1 MARTVH
7 GPGTRSVYPCA
18 RPGVY
23 ARHGPWPCAAG
34 RVQGRVHHR
43 VLGPCTAVYGP
54 CPQPCYGRVHGRLH
68 SRGYSIVHSRV
79 HCRILGRAR
88 PCTDRVHSRVTA
100 VSTAGYTAVD
110 TALYTAVYTAVSL
123 AVYTA
128 MDRYQWKARIR
139 LPICD

>member
-1 MARTVH
+1 MYTPVTGH
-7 GPGTRSVYPCA
+7 
-18 RPGVY
+18 
-23 ARHGPWPCAAG
+23 G
-34 RVQGRVHHR
+34 RVLQAEYK
-43 VLGPCTAVYGP
+43 AVYTT
-54 CPQPCYGRVHGRLH
+54 V
-68 SRGYSIVHSRV
+68 YS
-79 HCRILGRAR
+79 GRAR